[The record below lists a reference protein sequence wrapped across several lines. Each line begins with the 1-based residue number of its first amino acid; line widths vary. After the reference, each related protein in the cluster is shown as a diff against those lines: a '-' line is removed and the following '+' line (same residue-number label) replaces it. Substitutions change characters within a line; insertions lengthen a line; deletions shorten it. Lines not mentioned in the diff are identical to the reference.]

1 MVQTLG
7 GLVEMVEIE
16 TRSVKAI
23 QERKRRRISLP
34 TRPEDKIIGEGRLSR
49 FRKEVQYLAEY
60 FVQWG
65 VIIFQKPI

>member
-1 MVQTLG
+1 MVQALG

-16 TRSVKAI
+16 PRSVKAI

-49 FRKEVQYLAEY
+49 FRKEVQCLAEY